1 MQPLGPNSLK
11 VEDLRLIESVGFQR
25 DASPVYDE
33 WLDALIWDDEWPAGL
48 SLEGN
53 EFVLSLITARS
64 FLHTPQK
71 KDNLAALSVDVESL
85 ILLWKE
91 SIDSGLKWSGFQ
103 RIVLDE
109 KDRNYLLHQK
119 ALLKDESRQ
128 LREF

>member
-33 WLDALIWDDEWPAGL
+33 WLDALIWDDEWPEGL